1 VRDPSGSAR
10 ALVLGIGN
18 PLMSD
23 DGVGLRVLE
32 VLAGLAP
39 ALDGVRYLDAGTLG
53 FLLLPDIEDSDSLLL
68 LDAARLGA
76 APGELRVFE
85 GSAMDEFL
93 AGNSAGV
100 HDVSL
105 RDMLDAARLTG
116 GLPERRAL
124 VAVQPGKVDW
134 GLSLSAAVES
144 AVIPAAMRAREIL
157 ERW

>member
-1 VRDPSGSAR
+1 VSDQRGFRR

-23 DGVGLRVLE
+23 DGVGLRILE

-39 ALDGVRYLDAGTLG
+39 AVDGARYLDAGTLG
-53 FLLLPDIEDSDSLLL
+53 FLLLPEIEDSDSLLL

-76 APGELRVFE
+76 EPGELRVFE
-85 GSAMDEFL
+85 GRAMDEFL
-93 AGNSAGV
+93 AGNSAGA
-100 HDVSL
+100 HDVNL

-134 GLSLSAAVES
+134 GLSLSPAVES
-144 AVIPAAMRAREIL
+144 AVASAAAQARAIL